1 MSTVGYGD
9 VTARNTAERA
19 LSSLN
24 ILVSSVIFGYFIN
37 VIGGIIIDHYR
48 VSKDIKRKMYII
60 NRYMQD
66 RGVAQNIQMQIR
78 LYLGYQWEHDAVK
91 NV

>member
-9 VTARNTAERA
+9 ITPRNTTERA

-37 VIGGIIIDHYR
+37 VIGGIIIDHYK

-60 NRYMQD
+60 NRYMQE
-66 RGVAQNIQMQIR
+66 R
-78 LYLGYQWEHDAVK
+78 
-91 NV
+91 